1 MIMGLFIDTPIF
13 IILGLYIMRNLLLEL
28 KQEDV

>member
-1 MIMGLFIDTPIF
+1 MDLFIKVIF
-13 IILGLYIMRNLLLEL
+13 IILGLYIMRNLFLEL

>member
-1 MIMGLFIDTPIF
+1 MDLFIKVIF
-13 IILGLYIMRNLLLEL
+13 IILGLYVIRNLILEL

>member
-1 MIMGLFIDTPIF
+1 MDLFINI
-13 IILGLYIMRNLLLEL
+13 ILLILGLYIMRNLFLEL

>member
-1 MIMGLFIDTPIF
+1 MGLFIDIIF
-13 IILGLYIMRNLLLEL
+13 IILGLYVIRNLILEL

>member
-1 MIMGLFIDTPIF
+1 MDLFIKVIF
-13 IILGLYIMRNLLLEL
+13 IILGLYVMRNLILEL